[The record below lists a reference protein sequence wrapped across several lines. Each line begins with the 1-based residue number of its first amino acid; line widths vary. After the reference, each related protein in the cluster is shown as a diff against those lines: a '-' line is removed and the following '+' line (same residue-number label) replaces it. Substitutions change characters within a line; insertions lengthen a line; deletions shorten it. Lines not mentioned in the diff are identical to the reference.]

1 MLRVIISSPGELQP
15 VFDTVLEKATRI
27 CGASFG
33 VLQLCEGDAF
43 RTVAMH
49 NAPPA
54 FIQRKRHDPMVRN
67 LPRNDPLEQARTT
80 LRVVEVVDCQEDEAF
95 RDGTPGGAFARLTGA
110 GGMLT
115 VPMLKDNRVSGII
128 AIYRL
133 KVRPFTDK
141 QIALVENFA
150 TQAVMAIESARLLN
164 ELRQRTDD
172 LSESLQQQTAT
183 SEVLGVISSSP
194 GELGPVYR
202 SLLENAVQSAR
213 RNSLRCIS
221 ATARPFAWPR
231 STPPQLAGLGSIDNS
246 LILFSRGRRDEFH
259 REKCNHYKGI
269 LASSVPKLSQLR
281 PVIVRRS
288 TLFRARLGA

>member
-1 MLRVIISSPGELQP
+1 MKRRSRAGPEQAKSRRRKTLTQKGRGPRNPSAVDDKTRSDVAQLIRERDEALEREKATAEVLRVISSSPGELQP

-80 LRVVEVVDCQEDEAF
+80 LRVVEVADCQEDEAF

-110 GGMLT
+110 RSMLT
-115 VPMLKDNRVSGII
+115 VPMLKDNGVSGII

-133 KVRPFTDK
+133 EVRPFTAK
-141 QIALVENFA
+141 QIESVTTFA
-150 TQAVMAIESARLLN
+150 AQVVIAIENTRLLN

-183 SEVLGVISSSP
+183 ADVLKVISSSP
-194 GELGPVYR
+194 GALEPVFEAM
-202 SLLENAVQSAR
+202 LANATRVCESAYCTC
-213 RNSLRCIS
+213 S
-221 ATARPFAWPR
+221 
-231 STPPQLAGLGSIDNS
+231 
-246 LILFSRGRRDEFH
+246 
-259 REKCNHYKGI
+259 
-269 LASSVPKLSQLR
+269 
-281 PVIVRRS
+281 
-288 TLFRARLGA
+288 